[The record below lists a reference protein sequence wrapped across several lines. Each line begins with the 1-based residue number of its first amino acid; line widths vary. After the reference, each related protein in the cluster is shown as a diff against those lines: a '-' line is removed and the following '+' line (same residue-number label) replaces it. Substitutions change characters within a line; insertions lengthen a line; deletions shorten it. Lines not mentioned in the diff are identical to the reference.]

1 MATLR
6 YQNFDLLLERSA
18 EGFRARVLDS
28 PAGRPSGT
36 FTLPFTEPELAD
48 LLARIMESQPTSGR
62 LSSPALEAARA
73 FGQRLYNAVFGGEI
87 GDCLKTSVDRAE
99 EQNAG
104 LRLRLHLTDA
114 PELVEL
120 PWEYLYSPALK
131 RFIGLS
137 VETPLVR
144 YLEQREA
151 IRPLAVK
158 PPLRVLALIASPKDL
173 PPLDIERELANLN
186 AALENLRQRDLVVVG
201 PLLHPTAAALQQH
214 LRRQDCHILHFVG
227 HGGFDPASGDGMVM
241 LEDEAGRSRMIKGT
255 DLGTLLHDHR
265 PLRLAVLNACEAAR
279 GSRAAP
285 FAGTA
290 QSLVQQ
296 GIPAVIAMQFNI
308 SDEAAIVFSREF
320 YGALADNYPVDAAL
334 VEARK
339 AISLL
344 GTGVEWGTPVLYMR
358 AADGRIFELA
368 GVPQPRPAPE
378 PAPTPE
384 PTPVPQPPMRRPVAE
399 MLQQANRLIAEADDT
414 NRMQKFRQAYEL
426 LQQANR
432 QEPTHIEVLLLMAQ
446 CLTVLTPED
455 QADEARILQ
464 QIQHLLATPRTSTER
479 LQLAQ
484 VRFMLATTQQP
495 PERNLL
501 TEARN
506 AFASLGQTDW
516 VRRCD
521 ELLLQTASQ
530 PVPFNPIGRWQISG
544 TDGNVW
550 LATYNPDGTFYAQL
564 VRSLYP
570 MQMQYAGRWLFTP
583 FNGMLQMQGLINGF
597 QPHMS
602 AIFIQGP
609 SDQGY
614 VGMGSDGTGCLLVRV

>member
-1 MATLR
+1 MAILR
-6 YQNFDLLLERSA
+6 YQNFDLLLERA
-18 EGFRARVLDS
+18 GDGFRARVLDS

-36 FTLPFTEPELAD
+36 FTLPFTEQELTD
-48 LLARIMESQPTSGR
+48 LVARIMESQPTSGR
-62 LSSPALEAARA
+62 VSSPALEAACA
-73 FGQRLYNAVFGGEI
+73 FGERLYAAIFRGEI
-87 GDCLKTSVDRAE
+87 GDCLKTSIDRAE

-120 PWEYLYSPALK
+120 PWEYLYSPTLK
-131 RFIGLS
+131 RFISLS
-137 VETPLVR
+137 AETPLVR

-151 IRPLAVK
+151 IRPLAVR
-158 PPLRVLALIASPKDL
+158 PPLRVLALIASPRDL

-186 AALENLRQRDLVVVG
+186 AALENLRQRSLIIVE
-201 PLLHPTAAALQQH
+201 PLPHPTAAVFQQH
-214 LRRQDCHILHFVG
+214 LRRQDYHILHFMG

-241 LEDEAGRSRMIKGT
+241 LEDEAGRSRTIKGMH
-255 DLGTLLHDHR
+255 LGTLLHDHR

-279 GSRAAP
+279 GSRTAP

-296 GIPAVIAMQFNI
+296 GVPAVIAMQFNI

-334 VEARK
+334 AEARK

-358 AADGRIFELA
+358 TADGRIFELT
-368 GVPQPRPAPE
+368 GLQRSEPTPEPVPTPE
-378 PAPTPE
+378 PAPI
-384 PTPVPQPPMRRPVAE
+384 PQPPVRRPAAD
-399 MLQQANRLIAEADDT
+399 MLQQANRLIAEANDA
-414 NRMQKFRQAYEL
+414 NRLEKFRQAYDL

-432 QEPTHIEVLLLMAQ
+432 QDPTQIEVLLMMAQ

-455 QADEARILQ
+455 PADEARILQ
-464 QIQHLLATPRTSTER
+464 QIQHLLATPRTNIER

-484 VRFMLATTQQP
+484 ARFMLATTLQP
-495 PERNLL
+495 PNRNLL

-506 AFASLGQTDW
+506 AFEALGQTDW

-521 ELLLQTASQ
+521 ELLFQTV
-530 PVPFNPIGRWQISG
+530 PRPTPFNPIGRWQISG
-544 TDGNVW
+544 ADGNIW

-564 VRSLYP
+564 VQSLYP
-570 MQMQYAGRWLFTP
+570 MHMQFAGRWLFTP
-583 FNGMLQMQGLINGF
+583 FNGLLQMQGFVNGF
-597 QPHMS
+597 QPYVS

-609 SDQGY
+609 SEQGY
-614 VGMGSDGTGCLLVRV
+614 VGVGSDGTGCLLMRV

>member
-1 MATLR
+1 MTALC

-36 FTLPFTEPELAD
+36 FALPFTEPELAD
-48 LLARIMESQPTSGR
+48 LLARIMESQPSSGR
-62 LSSPALEAARA
+62 LSSPALEAARL
-73 FGQRLYNAVFGGEI
+73 FGQRLYDAVFGGEI

-186 AALENLRQRDLVVVG
+186 AALENLRQRDLVVVE

-214 LRRQDCHILHFVG
+214 LRRQDYHILHFVG

-241 LEDEAGRSRMIKGT
+241 LEDEAGRSRMIKGAH
-255 DLGTLLHDHR
+255 LGTLLHDHR

-279 GSRAAP
+279 GSRVAP

-334 VEARK
+334 AEARK

-368 GVPQPRPAPE
+368 GVGQPKPAPE
-378 PAPTPE
+378 PTPTPE
-384 PTPVPQPPMRRPVAE
+384 PAPPPRPPMQRPVAE
-399 MLQQANRLIAEADDT
+399 MLQQANRLIAEADDA

-432 QEPTHIEVLLLMAQ
+432 QDPTHIEVLLLMAQ

-455 QADEARILQ
+455 PADETRILQ

-484 VRFMLATTQQP
+484 AHFMLATTQQP
-495 PERNLL
+495 PDRNLL
-501 TEARN
+501 TQARN
-506 AFASLGQTDW
+506 AFASLGQTEW

-521 ELLLQTASQ
+521 ELLLQTAPQ
-530 PVPFNPIGRWQISG
+530 PMPFNPIGRWQISG
-544 TDGNVW
+544 ADGNVW

-564 VRSLYP
+564 VHSLYP

-597 QPHMS
+597 QPYIS

-609 SDQGY
+609 GDQGY